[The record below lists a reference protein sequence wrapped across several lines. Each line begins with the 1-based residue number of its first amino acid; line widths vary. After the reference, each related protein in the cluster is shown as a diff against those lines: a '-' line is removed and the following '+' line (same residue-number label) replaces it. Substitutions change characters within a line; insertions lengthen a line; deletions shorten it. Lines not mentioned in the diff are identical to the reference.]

1 MNFGNLLDAPIPAE
15 VTTPSSAPTDTVNAD
30 LLEGLDA
37 LADLLK
43 NTSDT
48 LNHGVMTI
56 EDQLN
61 ALSGIQEEWVLIRG
75 TRASVE
81 PVTAAEAVTVTEGA
95 GHASQE
101 YVFGGVAVTILRL
114 AEPTPDQVVP
124 EGNEH
129 EDWLGCSKVGDRWV
143 LVVRTGR
150 KRTVNSDANGVPHP
164 LSELQPLV
172 DAPLEVRVEGVRRIP
187 TLVNLIES
195 RCAAS
200 GGAPTIADPS

>member
-15 VTTPSSAPTDTVNAD
+15 VTTPSPAPTDTVNAD

-129 EDWLGCSKVGDRWV
+129 EDWLGCSKVGDRWA